1 MIINKQTEKE
11 ESEKQRNQNKL
22 RRSLKK
28 SFENSS
34 IPEEILTP
42 EDLITKCSDRILTD
56 EDRVIRL
63 QIFRQSGQELED
75 EEVNIFFF
83 FFPK

>member
-1 MIINKQTEKE
+1 
-11 ESEKQRNQNKL
+11 
-22 RRSLKK
+22 
-28 SFENSS
+28 
-34 IPEEILTP
+34 LTP